1 MNLRNLVCLAG
12 SVAFAALAFG
22 QQPTLT
28 ISNDHP
34 KPGEAVVIEV
44 NVSPD
49 RTTKVSWTKQ
59 GDGEFTTETQN
70 QKLVK
75 FVPSTPGSTVIIVCD
90 VSTPG
95 RQDHPSTKLVVA
107 GAQAPAQPQTGSVS
121 RSGALAHHGGDLT
134 LADMEYMV
142 PSGWMG
148 DATAEN
154 NGAATLDTG
163 FNQGCWQN
171 SPSCIKIEYK
181 PQDGKVGWA
190 AFAWQRVIDGSDNW
204 GQSPGADFSGR
215 GFRSVRVRAR
225 GIPDAAGLF
234 PKVQFKSGGNV
245 APKYSTNRASYAV
258 AGLTV
263 QLTGQF
269 QDYCLSLEGRD
280 LSNTVSPFTAVVAK
294 AGNAQTIVIVLDE
307 VRFSTESCN

>member
-12 SVAFAALAFG
+12 LAAFAVLALG
-22 QQPTLT
+22 QQPMLT
-28 ISNDHP
+28 VSNDHP
-34 KPGEAVVIEV
+34 NPGEAVVIEV

-49 RTTKVSWTKQ
+49 RTTKISWTKQ
-59 GDGEFTTETQN
+59 GDGEFATETQN
-70 QKLVK
+70 QKSVK
-75 FVPSTPGSTVIIVCD
+75 FVPSTPGSAVMIVCN

-95 RQDHPSTKLVVA
+95 RQDHPSAKLMVA
-107 GAQAPAQPQTGSVS
+107 GVQAPAQPQTGSAS
-121 RSGALAHHGGDLT
+121 RSGAPAHHGGDLT

-154 NGAATLDTG
+154 NGTASLDTG
-163 FNQGCWQN
+163 YNQGCRTG
-171 SPSCIKIEYK
+171 SPSCIKIEYNPK
-181 PQDGKVGWA
+181 DGKVGWA
-190 AFAWQRVIDGSDNW
+190 AFAWQRVIEGSDNW
-204 GQSPGADFSGR
+204 GQNPGADFSGR
-215 GFRSVRVRAR
+215 GFRSVRVYAK
-225 GIPDAAGLF
+225 GIPDAAGMF
-234 PKVQFKSGGNV
+234 PKVQFKSGGTV

-258 AGLTV
+258 AGPTL

-294 AGNAQTIVIVLDE
+294 AGNAQTIVIILDDI
-307 VRFSTESCN
+307 RFSTESCN

>member
-1 MNLRNLVCLAG
+1 MDQAGRRRIRNRDSESEVSEVRSEHTGFNGDHRLRCQHPR
-12 SVAFAALAFG
+12 AARIIL
-22 QQPTLT
+22 
-28 ISNDHP
+28 
-34 KPGEAVVIEV
+34 
-44 NVSPD
+44 
-49 RTTKVSWTKQ
+49 RRSWWSL
-59 GDGEFTTETQN
+59 EHR
-70 QKLVK
+70 LLRSRRP
-75 FVPSTPGSTVIIVCD
+75 VP
-90 VSTPG
+90 
-95 RQDHPSTKLVVA
+95 L
-107 GAQAPAQPQTGSVS
+107 S
-121 RSGALAHHGGDLT
+121 RSGAPAHHGGDLA

-142 PSGWMG
+142 PSGYMG
-148 DATAEN
+148 DATTEN
-154 NGAATLDTG
+154 NGAAILDTG
-163 FNQGCWQN
+163 FNQGCRQG

-181 PQDGKVGWA
+181 PADGKVGWA

-204 GQSPGADFSGR
+204 GQSPGADFSGG
-215 GFRSVRVRAR
+215 GFHSLRVYAK

-269 QDYCLSLEGRD
+269 QDYCLSLKGRD

-294 AGNAQTIVIVLDE
+294 AGNAQTIVIILDD